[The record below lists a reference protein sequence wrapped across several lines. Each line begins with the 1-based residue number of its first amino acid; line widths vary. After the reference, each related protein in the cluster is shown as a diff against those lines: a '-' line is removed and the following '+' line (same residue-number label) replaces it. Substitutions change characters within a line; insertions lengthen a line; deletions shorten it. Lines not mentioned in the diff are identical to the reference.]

1 MNSDLTPSTRFG
13 ANRGAMIAADAS
25 EENESLE

>member
-1 MNSDLTPSTRFG
+1 MNSDLTPSTHFG
-13 ANRGAMIAADAS
+13 ANRGVMIAADAF